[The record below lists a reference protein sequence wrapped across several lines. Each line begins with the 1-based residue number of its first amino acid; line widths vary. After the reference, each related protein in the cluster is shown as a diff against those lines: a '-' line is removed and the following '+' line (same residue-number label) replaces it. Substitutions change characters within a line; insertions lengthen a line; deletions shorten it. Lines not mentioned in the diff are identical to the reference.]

1 VSKFNVS
8 HKAKKINVGWCDVVT
23 HCKCNNFSRGIQHQ
37 KPNFFAASEAA
48 STLLAI
54 LCHWLRIVL
63 NGTFSKKID

>member
-1 VSKFNVS
+1 MSLHIANV
-8 HKAKKINVGWCDVVT
+8 ITFPG
-23 HCKCNNFSRGIQHQ
+23 KCNSKTRE
-37 KPNFFAASEAA
+37 FAMSEAA

>member
-1 VSKFNVS
+1 MLDGVMSLHITNV
-8 HKAKKINVGWCDVVT
+8 ITFPG
-23 HCKCNNFSRGIQHQ
+23 KCNSKTRE
-37 KPNFFAASEAA
+37 FAMSEAA